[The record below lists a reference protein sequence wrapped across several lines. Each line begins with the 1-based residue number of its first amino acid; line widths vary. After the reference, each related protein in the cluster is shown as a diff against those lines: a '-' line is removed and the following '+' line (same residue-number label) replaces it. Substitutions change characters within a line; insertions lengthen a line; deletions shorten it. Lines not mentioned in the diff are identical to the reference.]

1 MPPAREDRCYPN
13 TVVINLAEHSFGLR
27 SEAELRINR
36 MLRDYDP
43 NLSLRR
49 IPEGDPAFNAG
60 RAKTPPHTHGVWE
73 EGVNTLKG
81 ILGNWVF
88 TLAEMSID
96 HRVLARIAEGDMR
109 KHGVPEKIAKLRAH
123 QETAELERQRAMYD
137 IIEERREEMEAIG
150 RMARTKSTIRH
161 RINGEDVIIG
171 DTVRPLRAHV

>member
-1 MPPAREDRCYPN
+1 M
-13 TVVINLAEHSFGLR
+13 VINLAEHSYGLR
-27 SEAELRINR
+27 SEAEMRIHR
-36 MLRDYDP
+36 MLQDYDP

-49 IPEGDPAFNAG
+49 IPEGDPAFLAG

-73 EGVNTLKG
+73 EGVITLG
-81 ILGNWVF
+81 VLGNWVF

-96 HRVLARIAEGDMR
+96 HRVLARIVEGDMR
-109 KHGVPEKIAKLRAH
+109 KHGVNEKMAKLRAH

-137 IIEERREEMEAIG
+137 LIEERRDEMEAIG

-171 DTVRPLRAHV
+171 DTVRSLRTHV